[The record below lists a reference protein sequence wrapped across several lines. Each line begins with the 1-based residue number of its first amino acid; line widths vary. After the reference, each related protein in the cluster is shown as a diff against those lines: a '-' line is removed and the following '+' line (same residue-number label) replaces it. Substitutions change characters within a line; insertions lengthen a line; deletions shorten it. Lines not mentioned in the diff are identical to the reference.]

1 MKKTLPIMIVI
12 VVLVAAGSFYGG
24 TKYQSSKIPSR
35 GQFTGGPQGMMSGP
49 GGMNRAGNSSMSF
62 IGGEIISK
70 DDQSVTIKLNN
81 GGSKTVLYS
90 ASTTIG
96 KMATGTA
103 DDLSIGTSVMV
114 TGKST
119 TDGSLTAESIQIH
132 SGSEPLGPG
141 APEPAAQ

>member
-1 MKKTLPIMIVI
+1 MKKILPIMIVV

-24 TKYQSSKIPSR
+24 MKYQSSKSKSPSR
-35 GQFTGGPQGMMSGP
+35 GQFAAGLPQGGTARVDSK
-49 GGMNRAGNSSMSF
+49 NNISF
-62 IGGEIISK
+62 VTGEILSQ
-70 DDQSVTIKLNN
+70 DDQSITVKLNN

-103 DDLSIGTSVMV
+103 KDLSVGTSVMA

-119 TDGSLTAESIQIH
+119 TDGSLTAETIQIR
-132 SGSEPLGPG
+132 SDGEPIGPG
-141 APEPAAQ
+141 GPNQLQK